1 MIEALYYVKK
11 EDKRVLCTLCPH
23 GCRIEPGEYGFCMA
37 RKNIGGVLYSENYG
51 KISSLA
57 LDPIEKKPFNRFMPG
72 SYVLSF
78 GMFGCNMNC
87 PFCQNYRI
95 SRTRPPV
102 ETMTAEDIVQIAEN
116 TKSRGNIGVAY
127 TYNEPLIGY
136 EFVLDCCKK
145 VKESGMKNILVSNGF
160 LSSKPL
166 EELIPYV
173 DAANIDLKCY
183 DQKTYKDTIGGELK
197 VVKNTVKKMFQAGV
211 HVEVTMLIVPDV
223 NDRPEEFEEATE
235 FLAELSC
242 EIPLHISRYFPAR
255 MYNKPPTDIRLMDR
269 LKKIAERRLR
279 YVYLGNV

>member
-1 MIEALYYVKK
+1 
-11 EDKRVLCTLCPH
+11 
-23 GCRIEPGEYGFCMA
+23 
-37 RKNIGGVLYSENYG
+37 
-51 KISSLA
+51 
-57 LDPIEKKPFNRFMPG
+57 
-72 SYVLSF
+72 
-78 GMFGCNMNC
+78 MNC

-197 VVKNTVKKMFQAGV
+197 VVKNTSKDVSSRCPCGGNHAYRAGCK
-211 HVEVTMLIVPDV
+211 
-223 NDRPEEFEEATE
+223 RPTGG
-235 FLAELSC
+235 
-242 EIPLHISRYFPAR
+242 I
-255 MYNKPPTDIRLMDR
+255 
-269 LKKIAERRLR
+269 
-279 YVYLGNV
+279 

>member
-1 MIEALYYVKK
+1 
-11 EDKRVLCTLCPH
+11 
-23 GCRIEPGEYGFCMA
+23 
-37 RKNIGGVLYSENYG
+37 
-51 KISSLA
+51 
-57 LDPIEKKPFNRFMPG
+57 
-72 SYVLSF
+72 
-78 GMFGCNMNC
+78 
-87 PFCQNYRI
+87 
-95 SRTRPPV
+95 
-102 ETMTAEDIVQIAEN
+102 MTAEDIVQIAEN

-255 MYNKPPTDIRLMDR
+255 MYDKPPTDIRLMDR